1 MKKREIEKA
10 IDRCDPEEL
19 YEFFCDHFAAVSET
33 ASGMRGPYQS
43 FMIAEE
49 AIRIYGLSM
58 DIEVEEGSFI
68 YTLFHAVSA
77 ISDEAGHDRKLDEFL
92 RLKK

>member
-1 MKKREIEKA
+1 
-10 IDRCDPEEL
+10 
-19 YEFFCDHFAAVSET
+19 
-33 ASGMRGPYQS
+33 
-43 FMIAEE
+43 MIAEE

-68 YTLFHAVSA
+68 HTLFHAVSD
-77 ISDEAGHDRKLDEFL
+77 ISDEAGYDRKLDELL